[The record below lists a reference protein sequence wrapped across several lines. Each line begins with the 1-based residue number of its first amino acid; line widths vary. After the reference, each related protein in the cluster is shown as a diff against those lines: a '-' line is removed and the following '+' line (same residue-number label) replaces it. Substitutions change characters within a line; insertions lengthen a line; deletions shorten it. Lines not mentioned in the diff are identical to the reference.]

1 MFNSGYKKE
10 ALDGLKRASQEHNQ
24 KYNLTIKGIESLHN
38 IRIKGADLLENI
50 EIYINSITN
59 KPKKIE
65 NEVREVYLNRK
76 NFQNTIDDLEKSS
89 ENNFKVSGSVAGAGV
104 ATGVGVAAFG
114 PSAAMA
120 IATTFG
126 TASTGTAISAL
137 SGAAATNAALAWL
150 GGGALAVGGG
160 GMAAGEAFLAL
171 AGPVGW
177 AIGGAAL
184 LGGGLLVNSKNKK
197 IAEEAKKNTFKIKE
211 EIENLKEI
219 DVKVESIKKQINKF
233 IKELAIEFEK
243 NKAYKCVDYKK
254 MSTEQ
259 KGSLA
264 LILNVSRSLSEK
276 LCEKVN

>member
-24 KYNLTIKGIESLHN
+24 KYNLTIKGIENLHN

-50 EIYINSITN
+50 ENYINSISN

-65 NEVREVYLNRK
+65 NEVKEVYLNRK
-76 NFQNTIDDLEKSS
+76 NFQNTIDNLEESS
-89 ENNFKVSGSVAGAGV
+89 KKNFKVSGSVAGAGV

-160 GMAAGEAFLAL
+160 GIAAGETFLAL

-184 LGGGLLVNSKNKK
+184 LGGGLLANSKNKK
-197 IAEEAKKNTFKIKE
+197 IAEEAKQNTFKIKE
-211 EIENLKEI
+211 EIEKLQEI
-219 DVKVESIKKQINKF
+219 DSKVESIKRQINKF
-233 IKELAIEFEK
+233 RKELGTEFEK
-243 NKAYKCVDYKK
+243 NKEYKCIDYKK
-254 MSTEQ
+254 MSKEQ
-259 KGSLA
+259 KESLA
-264 LILNVSRSLSEK
+264 LILNVSRSLSQK